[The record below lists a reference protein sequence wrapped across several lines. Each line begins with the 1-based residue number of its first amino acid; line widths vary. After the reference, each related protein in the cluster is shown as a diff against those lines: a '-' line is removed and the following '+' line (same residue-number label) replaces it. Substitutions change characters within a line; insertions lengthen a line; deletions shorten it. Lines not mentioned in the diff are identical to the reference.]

1 MNTDNKQTDKKV
13 QTEKATPKKAT
24 SKKATPKKT
33 STKKASKPK
42 TATASTKKAAPK
54 KAAAST
60 KKENVKEKVVNEP
73 KNEVQQAKEV
83 TFMDEARE
91 NVIEGAKVVGE
102 EAKNW
107 GSKISA
113 YSEVLFGKVKKT
125 TSKALKYGQE
135 LTEEAVNK
143 AQEIGE
149 NLRDNYQVNQLN
161 GEKKKIASQLGMK
174 MYLEIKNNKNK
185 IPVKL
190 LDTNEEIVSLIKQ
203 LEEIDKKILDYSE
216 KTNK

>member
-1 MNTDNKQTDKKV
+1 MNTKTDNNQSDKKV
-13 QTEKATPKKAT
+13 QTKKAT
-24 SKKATPKKT
+24 
-33 STKKASKPK
+33 TKKASTPK
-42 TATASTKKAAPK
+42 AATASTKKAAPK
-54 KAAAST
+54 KPVATT

-73 KNEVQQAKEV
+73 KNDKQQAKDV

-107 GSKISA
+107 RSKISA

-143 AQEIGE
+143 AQEIGD
-149 NLRDNYQVNQLN
+149 NLRDNYQINQLN
-161 GEKKKIASQLGMK
+161 GEKKKIASQLGIK

-185 IPVKL
+185 IPAKL
-190 LDTNEEIVSLIKQ
+190 LETNEEIVSLIKQ

-216 KTNK
+216 KSNK